1 MNKVM
6 FTISAAA
13 VSSLF
18 AVSTASAGFTGLE
31 YENVENDMAGYTTWR
46 IYAGTDGEVDAVYG
60 DGANTLTANSDSGFF
75 NGTGTGA
82 TAADNNNAFWSIFP
96 ENEWDSM
103 VTIGMTHVGSGGTMS
118 NIGIDFAAFNAGGNI
133 VTDNGSWYSTP
144 DQPNV
149 LAVDGRVLIMQFT
162 VADADHAFGVVS
174 IQGKDAD
181 ASTNWTAAG
190 VAFDPNIV
198 PAPGAVAL
206 LGLAGFA
213 ARRRRK

>member
-18 AVSTASAGFTGLE
+18 AVSNATASFTGLQIE
-31 YENVENDMAGYTTWR
+31 SVENGIAGHTTYR

-60 DGANTLTANSDSGFF
+60 DGANTLSVNSDSGFW

-96 ENEWDSM
+96 SNEFDSM
-103 VTIGMTHVGSGGTMS
+103 VTIGMTHVNSGGTMS
-118 NIGIDFAAFNAGGNI
+118 NIGIDFTAFNAGGNI
-133 VTDNGSWYSTP
+133 STDNGSWYSTP

-149 LAVDGRVLIMQFT
+149 LAVDGRVLIMQLT
-162 VADADHAFGVVS
+162 VADDDHAYGVVNM
-174 IQGKDAD
+174 QGKDANLD
-181 ASTNWTAAG
+181 NWTASG
-190 VAFDPNIV
+190 VEFDTV
-198 PAPGAVAL
+198 PAPGALAL
-206 LGLAGFA
+206 LGLAGLA